1 MVFCTNIKERM
12 RDIVSDPCK
21 DCKDRPTQLQK
32 LDAWIERAKSY
43 SVVLIISVIVI
54 GILII
59 FACGIFNKTIPGL
72 SEMNQFVSIVLGVV
86 ATIVSIVSMLVSFY
100 GLEKTEESER
110 RQNATFREMIDIEK
124 DTRRSAKA
132 IEDSIKTGLK
142 NPNVISRNIDSSVP
156 GESAVC
162 DADDI

>member
-1 MVFCTNIKERM
+1 MSNR
-12 RDIVSDPCK
+12 CK

-32 LDAWIERAKSY
+32 MDDWVEQAKSY
-43 SVVLIISVIVI
+43 SVVLITGVIVS

-59 FACGIFNKTIPGL
+59 FACSIFNKTIPGL

-110 RQNATFREMIDIEK
+110 RQNEILREIIDIEK
-124 DTRRSAKA
+124 DTRRSTKA
-132 IEDSIKTGLK
+132 IEDTIKTGLT
-142 NPNVISRNIDSSVP
+142 NPNLISRDIDSLHTDKDISRNV
-156 GESAVC
+156 
-162 DADDI
+162 DDI